1 MEEDKLKGYNV
12 KLVDG
17 FPDKYKCYFCKLVF
31 RDPIQTFRGERACKY
46 CYFSMKRKNPDV
58 CPIDKEPINDNEIF
72 QDKHLMR
79 EIGQLKCYCNN
90 KDAGC
95 LWKGELL
102 EIQKH
107 HDGCDYN
114 QIACDKC
121 NNQILIRN
129 KDFHQ
134 SKECL
139 YRLITCNDCKIP
151 IKANDLENHRL
162 ICPMKRVDCP
172 YNCNEKPLF
181 TELFDHFKS
190 CSKLSINHICPFQL
204 IGCPY
209 QAIDSDNLNNHLK
222 STDHFLIT
230 VSVVKK
236 LKEDYDEMQHELG
249 VQQKNFKSLSKK
261 YEKIEIQIKDVRGI
275 IVVLQESLL
284 NLSGTEV
291 SVSDYQIKTF
301 ETKLNECKEKI
312 DKLLPKKNMD
322 DFLSLRPKIEE
333 LTSIAD
339 KIEVD
344 NAVIG
349 ESISEIDLKL
359 QMLENTR
366 YDGKHLWRITD
377 FRFRFKQAEEGKT
390 LAIHSAPSFTS
401 RGGYKF
407 CSRLYLNGDGS
418 GSKTHLSLYFVIMK
432 SEYDQLL
439 EWPFKKR
446 VTFRLINVLDQAKS
460 HVESFI
466 PDINS
471 SSFQRPVRD
480 MNIAA
485 GCPQFFPKESL
496 FSPNYLVDDT
506 IFLETIVSE

>member
-102 EIQKH
+102 EIQ
-107 HDGCDYN
+107 
-114 QIACDKC
+114 
-121 NNQILIRN
+121 
-129 KDFHQ
+129 
-134 SKECL
+134 
-139 YRLITCNDCKIP
+139 
-151 IKANDLENHRL
+151 NHRL

>member
-1 MEEDKLKGYNV
+1 MDQNKLKGYDV

-46 CYFSMKRKNPDV
+46 CYFNMKSKNPAV
-58 CPIDKEPINDNEIF
+58 CPIDKEPITDNEVF

-95 LWKGELL
+95 VWKGELL

-107 HDGCDYN
+107 LDGCNYVKID
-114 QIACDKC
+114 CKMC
-121 NNQILIRN
+121 NNQIPKIN
-129 KDFHQ
+129 MKVHQ
-134 SKECL
+134 SEECL
-139 YRLITCNDCKIP
+139 YRSINCNDCGIDL
-151 IKANDLENHRL
+151 KANELENHRL
-162 ICPMKRVDCP
+162 ICPMKKVDCP
-172 YNCNEKPLF
+172 YNCNEKPFF

-204 IGCPY
+204 IGCNY
-209 QAIDSDNLNNHLK
+209 KAIDSDDLNSHLK

-230 VSVVKK
+230 VAVVKK
-236 LKEDYDEMQHELG
+236 LREDYDKMQHELG
-249 VQQKNFKSLSKK
+249 VHQKNLKSSS
-261 YEKIEIQIKDVRGI
+261 EKQEKLEIQIKDVNGI
-275 IVVLQESLL
+275 IRVLQESLS
-284 NLSGTEV
+284 NLSGTAI
-291 SVSDYQIKTF
+291 VSDDEIKNF
-301 ETKLNECKEKI
+301 EIKLNQCKKKI
-312 DKLLPKKNMD
+312 DELLPKKNMD
-322 DFLSLRPKIEE
+322 DFLSLQPKIEE

-446 VTFRLINVLDQAKS
+446 VTFKLINVLDQTKS

-485 GCPQFFPKESL
+485 GCPQFFPKASL